1 MQDYNTSGEYDLWGS
16 YKAKRATADISGEAV
31 DDFEMGVGSV
41 AGDMITGVVKGGFD
55 ALSSISN
62 LGVSL
67 TNLMTGYDIEKVD
80 FSESLGL
87 KTHTMAGNF
96 IGVATQFF
104 VPFGALGKAG
114 KAMQAVSGTGKVA
127 KASKVVGGVLNPMNA
142 KAIEKVRAL
151 EASGQ
156 VTKGMLW
163 KARLLNASKQT
174 GKGAVAD
181 FIAFDENEKRMSDLA
196 AHIPAVG
203 GLFEGLTYDEDDN
216 WFEARMKNTIDGAM
230 LGFLGDG
237 LMTTWV
243 SRKARKAV
251 LKAGGTEE
259 EALAAASLKAL
270 GFEKAALKQEA
281 EEVAEKVTKASET
294 TRPLPADAGDEAFAA
309 EARAAQ
315 DQVDEARAAGK
326 VVDEDGTVRPRER
339 HTTVDEDGNTVELTP
354 AESARLDAEAGT
366 VRPREQPTA
375 VDADGNTVEL
385 TSAESARLDEEAIN
399 WGEGNTGRV
408 DPDTGRVEIT
418 PSLSKQEAAYEAAAE
433 DLAEAAGAAFQA
445 GRKYD
450 GRTVIEG
457 FKDFQV
463 RTDLPTNPRAL
474 DANGKPIPLPL
485 GLSRRAAN
493 LATRRAALRDP
504 DGALALTRVLE
515 MKFGQQNTGPVMDL
529 DELRYTVMTAVD
541 ELGDLSA
548 SESAKVA
555 GLVAEAG
562 EEELQKAVT
571 RMQTQSAISTEYA
584 NETSRVVKE
593 MIQHED
599 TLDNEKLNHLAD
611 LFEAFDGWQ
620 SGYNT
625 SKSYFGLGLKLPVQ
639 ESKRMF
645 RKAANA
651 AADVCGL
658 KPS

>member
-67 TNLMTGYDIEKVD
+67 TNLMTGYDIDKVD

-127 KASKVVGGVLNPMNA
+127 KASKAVGGVLNPMNA

-237 LMTTWV
+237 LMSTWV

-270 GFEKAALKQEA
+270 GYEKAVLKQEA
-281 EEVAEKVTKASET
+281 DEVAEKVTKASET
-294 TRPLPADAGDEAFAA
+294 TRPLPTDAGDEAFAA
-309 EARAAQ
+309 DARAAQ
-315 DQVDEARAAGK
+315 AQVDEARAAGK
-326 VVDEDGTVRPRER
+326 VVDEDGTVRPREQ
-339 HTTVDEDGNTVELTP
+339 H
-354 AESARLDAEAGT
+354 
-366 VRPREQPTA
+366 TA
-375 VDADGNTVEL
+375 VDADGNTVEM
-385 TSAESARLDEEAIN
+385 TPAESARLDEEAIN
-399 WGEGNTGRV
+399 WGEGNMGRV
-408 DPDTGRVEIT
+408 DPDTGQVEIT

-474 DANGKPIPLPL
+474 DANGKPIPLPF

-529 DELRYTVMTAVD
+529 EELRYTVMTAVD

-562 EEELQKAVT
+562 EEELQRSIT

-599 TLDNEKLNHLAD
+599 TLDNAKLNQLAD

>member
-67 TNLMTGYDIEKVD
+67 TNLMTGYDIDKVD

-127 KASKVVGGVLNPMNA
+127 KASKAVGGVLNPMNA

-216 WFEARMKNTIDGAM
+216 WFEARMKNTIDGAL

-237 LMTTWV
+237 LMSTWV

-270 GFEKAALKQEA
+270 GYEKAVLKQEA
-281 EEVAEKVTKASET
+281 DEVAEKVTKASET
-294 TRPLPADAGDEAFAA
+294 TRPLPTDAGDEAFAA
-309 EARAAQ
+309 DARAAQ
-315 DQVDEARAAGK
+315 AQVDEARAAGK
-326 VVDEDGTVRPRER
+326 VVDEDGTVRPREQ
-339 HTTVDEDGNTVELTP
+339 H
-354 AESARLDAEAGT
+354 
-366 VRPREQPTA
+366 TA
-375 VDADGNTVEL
+375 VDADGNTVEM
-385 TSAESARLDEEAIN
+385 TPAESARLEEEAIN
-399 WGEGNTGRV
+399 WGEGNMGRV
-408 DPDTGRVEIT
+408 DPDTGQVEIT

-450 GRTVIEG
+450 GRTVLEG

-474 DANGKPIPLPL
+474 DANGKPIPLPF

-529 DELRYTVMTAVD
+529 EELRYTVMTAVD

-562 EEELQKAVT
+562 EEELQKSIT

-599 TLDNEKLNHLAD
+599 TLDNAKLNHLAD

-625 SKSYFGLGLKLPVQ
+625 AKSYFGLGLKLPVQ

>member
-31 DDFEMGVGSV
+31 DDFEMGVGSA

-67 TNLMTGYDIEKVD
+67 TNLMTGYDIDKVD

-127 KASKVVGGVLNPMNA
+127 KASKAVGGVLNPLNA

-237 LMTTWV
+237 LMSTWV

-270 GFEKAALKQEA
+270 GYEKAALKQEA
-281 EEVAEKVTKASET
+281 DEVAETVTKASET
-294 TRPLPADAGDEAFAA
+294 TRPLPSDAGDEAFAA
-309 EARAAQ
+309 DARAAQ

-326 VVDEDGTVRPRER
+326 VVDEDGTVRPREQ
-339 HTTVDEDGNTVELTP
+339 H
-354 AESARLDAEAGT
+354 
-366 VRPREQPTA
+366 TA
-375 VDADGNTVEL
+375 VDGDGNPVEL
-385 TSAESARLDEEAIN
+385 TSAESARLDEESIN
-399 WGEGNTGRV
+399 WGEGNMGRV
-408 DPDTGRVEIT
+408 DPDTGQVEIT

-433 DLAEAAGAAFQA
+433 DLAEVAGASFQA

-474 DANGKPIPLPL
+474 DANGKPIPIPF

-529 DELRYTVMTAVD
+529 EELRYTVMTAVD

-555 GLVAEAG
+555 GLVAAAG
-562 EEELQKAVT
+562 EEELQRSIT

-599 TLDNEKLNHLAD
+599 TLDNAKLNHLAD

>member
-67 TNLMTGYDIEKVD
+67 TNLMTGYDIDKVD

-127 KASKVVGGVLNPMNA
+127 KASKAVGGVLNPMNA

-216 WFEARMKNTIDGAM
+216 WFEARMKNTIDGAL

-237 LMTTWV
+237 LMSTWV

-270 GFEKAALKQEA
+270 GYEKAVLKQEA
-281 EEVAEKVTKASET
+281 DEVAEKVTKASET
-294 TRPLPADAGDEAFAA
+294 TRPLPTDAGDEAFAA
-309 EARAAQ
+309 DARAAQ
-315 DQVDEARAAGK
+315 AQVDEARAAGK
-326 VVDEDGTVRPRER
+326 VVDEDGTVRPREQ
-339 HTTVDEDGNTVELTP
+339 H
-354 AESARLDAEAGT
+354 
-366 VRPREQPTA
+366 TA
-375 VDADGNTVEL
+375 VDADGNTVEM
-385 TSAESARLDEEAIN
+385 TPAESARLEEEAIN
-399 WGEGNTGRV
+399 WGEGNMGRV
-408 DPDTGRVEIT
+408 DPDTGQVEIT

-450 GRTVIEG
+450 GRTVIED

-474 DANGKPIPLPL
+474 DANGKPIPLPF

-529 DELRYTVMTAVD
+529 EELRYTVMTAVD

-562 EEELQKAVT
+562 EEELQKSIT

-599 TLDNEKLNHLAD
+599 TLDNAKLNHLAD

-625 SKSYFGLGLKLPVQ
+625 AKSYFGLGLKLPVQ

>member
-67 TNLMTGYDIEKVD
+67 TNLMTGYDIDKVD

-127 KASKVVGGVLNPMNA
+127 KASKAVGGVLNPMNA

-237 LMTTWV
+237 LMSTWV

-270 GFEKAALKQEA
+270 GYEKAVLKQEA
-281 EEVAEKVTKASET
+281 DEVAEKVTKASET
-294 TRPLPADAGDEAFAA
+294 TRPLPTDAGDEAFAA
-309 EARAAQ
+309 DARAAQ
-315 DQVDEARAAGK
+315 AQVDEARAAGK
-326 VVDEDGTVRPRER
+326 VVDEDGTVRPREQ
-339 HTTVDEDGNTVELTP
+339 H
-354 AESARLDAEAGT
+354 
-366 VRPREQPTA
+366 TA
-375 VDADGNTVEL
+375 VDADGNTVEM
-385 TSAESARLDEEAIN
+385 TPAESARLDEEAIN
-399 WGEGNTGRV
+399 WGEGNMGRV
-408 DPDTGRVEIT
+408 DPDTGQVEIT

-474 DANGKPIPLPL
+474 DANGKPIPLPF

-529 DELRYTVMTAVD
+529 EELRYTVMTAVD

-562 EEELQKAVT
+562 EEELQKSIT

-599 TLDNEKLNHLAD
+599 TLDNAKLNHLAD

>member
-67 TNLMTGYDIEKVD
+67 TNLMTGYDIDKVD

-127 KASKVVGGVLNPMNA
+127 KASKAVGGVLNPMNA

-237 LMTTWV
+237 LMSTWV

-259 EALAAASLKAL
+259 EALAAATLKAL
-270 GFEKAALKQEA
+270 GYEKAVLKQEA
-281 EEVAEKVTKASET
+281 DEVAEKVTKASET
-294 TRPLPADAGDEAFAA
+294 TRPLPTDAGDEAFAA
-309 EARAAQ
+309 DARAAQ
-315 DQVDEARAAGK
+315 AQVDEARAAGK
-326 VVDEDGTVRPRER
+326 VVDEDGTVRPREQ
-339 HTTVDEDGNTVELTP
+339 H
-354 AESARLDAEAGT
+354 
-366 VRPREQPTA
+366 TA
-375 VDADGNTVEL
+375 VDADGNTVEM
-385 TSAESARLDEEAIN
+385 TPAESARLDEEAIN
-399 WGEGNTGRV
+399 WGEGNMGRV
-408 DPDTGRVEIT
+408 DPDTGQVEIT

-529 DELRYTVMTAVD
+529 EELRYTVMTAVD

-562 EEELQKAVT
+562 EEELQKSIT

-599 TLDNEKLNHLAD
+599 TLDNAKLNQLAD

>member
-67 TNLMTGYDIEKVD
+67 TNLMTGYDIDKVD

-127 KASKVVGGVLNPMNA
+127 KASKAVGGVLNPMNA

-237 LMTTWV
+237 LMSTWV

-270 GFEKAALKQEA
+270 GYEKAVLKQEA
-281 EEVAEKVTKASET
+281 DEVAEKVTKASET
-294 TRPLPADAGDEAFAA
+294 TRPLPTDAGDEAFAA
-309 EARAAQ
+309 DARAAQ
-315 DQVDEARAAGK
+315 AQVDEARAAGK
-326 VVDEDGTVRPRER
+326 VVDEDGTVRPREQ
-339 HTTVDEDGNTVELTP
+339 H
-354 AESARLDAEAGT
+354 
-366 VRPREQPTA
+366 TA
-375 VDADGNTVEL
+375 VDADGNTVEM
-385 TSAESARLDEEAIN
+385 TPAESARLDEEAIN
-399 WGEGNTGRV
+399 WGEGNMGRV
-408 DPDTGRVEIT
+408 DPDTGQVEIT

-474 DANGKPIPLPL
+474 DANGKPIPLPF

-529 DELRYTVMTAVD
+529 EELRYTVMTAVD

-562 EEELQKAVT
+562 EEELQKSIT

-599 TLDNEKLNHLAD
+599 TLDNAKLNQLAD

>member
-67 TNLMTGYDIEKVD
+67 TNLMTGYDIDKVD

-127 KASKVVGGVLNPMNA
+127 KASKAVGGVLNPLNA

-237 LMTTWV
+237 LMSTWV

-270 GFEKAALKQEA
+270 GYEKAALKQEA
-281 EEVAEKVTKASET
+281 DEVAETVNKASET
-294 TRPLPADAGDEAFAA
+294 TRPLPSDAGDEAFAA
-309 EARAAQ
+309 DARAAQ

-326 VVDEDGTVRPRER
+326 VVDEDGTVRPREQ
-339 HTTVDEDGNTVELTP
+339 HTAVDEDGSP
-354 AESARLDAEAGT
+354 
-366 VRPREQPTA
+366 
-375 VDADGNTVEL
+375 VEL
-385 TSAESARLDEEAIN
+385 TSAESARLDEESIN

-408 DPDTGRVEIT
+408 DPDTGQVEIT

-433 DLAEAAGAAFQA
+433 DLAEVAGASFQA

-474 DANGKPIPLPL
+474 DANGKPIPIPF

-529 DELRYTVMTAVD
+529 EELRYTVMTAVD

-562 EEELQKAVT
+562 EEELQKSIT

-599 TLDNEKLNHLAD
+599 TLDNAKLNHLAD